1 MSAHKHTQGP
11 WYFAPRL
18 NLQSGLMIYAEPHGV
33 TVAAVPHNDSTGRAD
48 AALIAAAPDLLE
60 AAKSALWW
68 FESKDTD
75 GKDFIQVCKELRAA
89 IVKAEGGG
97 A

>member
-1 MSAHKHTQGP
+1 MSAHKHTPGP
-11 WYFAPRL
+11 WYFAPRM

-48 AALIAAAPDLLE
+48 AALIAAAPELLA
-60 AAKSALWW
+60 AAKKAYDFLKSEAPIP
-68 FESKDTD
+68 ESQFKVLCDLAVA
-75 GKDFIQVCKELRAA
+75 IERA
-89 IVKAEGGG
+89 GGE